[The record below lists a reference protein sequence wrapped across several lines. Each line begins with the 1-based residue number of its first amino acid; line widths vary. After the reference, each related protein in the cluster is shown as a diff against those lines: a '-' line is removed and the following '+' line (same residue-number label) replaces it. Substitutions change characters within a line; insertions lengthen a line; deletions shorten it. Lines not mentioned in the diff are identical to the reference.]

1 MMTDRHGAPAR
12 SSAAAQPAATAS
24 TIRPWAARSLLFVPG
39 DSPRKL
45 EKALGGGADLIILDL
60 EDSVAESAKPAA
72 RDHVAE
78 ALGQQTRAK
87 PLWVRVNPLD
97 TPHTLT
103 DLVAIVQ
110 HRPDGIMLPKATPDE
125 ALLLGH
131 YLTALEAAAG
141 IEAES
146 IRLIV
151 VATETAPA
159 LFRLGDYAGV
169 PRLDALTW
177 GAEDLAAA
185 FGAAANRDAQG
196 KLLEPF
202 ALARTLCLA
211 GAHAAGIAP
220 IETIDPNFR
229 DEERM
234 AKVPAD
240 ARKVGFRGMMA
251 IHPAQV
257 GPINRAFTPTEEE
270 LARARRIVALFEE
283 NPEAGALQLD
293 GEMVDIPHLKQARSL
308 IELAGR

>member
-1 MMTDRHGAPAR
+1 MTMTHPKPAV
-12 SSAAAQPAATAS
+12 
-24 TIRPWAARSLLFVPG
+24 RPWAARSLLFVPG

-45 EKALGGGADLIILDL
+45 EKALGGEADLIILDL
-60 EDSVAESAKPAA
+60 EDSVAESAKPGA
-72 RDHVAE
+72 RAHVAE
-78 ALGQQTRAK
+78 VLGQGARGK
-87 PLWVRVNPLD
+87 PLWVRINPLD

-125 ALLLGH
+125 ALLVGH

-141 IEAES
+141 IEHES

-159 LFRLGDYAGV
+159 MFRLGDYGGV

-185 FGAAANRDAQG
+185 FGAAANRDDSG
-196 KLLEPF
+196 NLLEPF

-234 AKVPAD
+234 AKVPAE

-257 GPINRAFTPTEEE
+257 GPINRAFTPSGDE
-270 LARARRIVALFEE
+270 LERARRIIALFEE
-283 NPEAGALQLD
+283 NPDSGALQLD

-308 IELAGR
+308 IGMAGG

>member
-1 MMTDRHGAPAR
+1 MTTMPK
-12 SSAAAQPAATAS
+12 PAADV
-24 TIRPWAARSLLFVPG
+24 RPWAARSLLFVPG

-45 EKALGGGADLIILDL
+45 EKALAGEADLIILDL
-60 EDSVAESAKPAA
+60 EDSVAENAKPGA
-72 RDHVAE
+72 REHVAE
-78 ALGQQTRAK
+78 ALTSGERAK
-87 PLWVRVNPLD
+87 PLWVRINPLD
-97 TPHTLT
+97 SADALI
-103 DLVAIVQ
+103 DLVAVVK

-141 IEAES
+141 IEHET

-159 LFRLGDYAGV
+159 LFRLGDYASV

-196 KLLEPF
+196 NLLEPF

-229 DEERM
+229 DEDRM
-234 AKVPAD
+234 AKVPTD
-240 ARKVGFRGMMA
+240 ARRVGFRGMMA

-257 GPINRAFTPTEEE
+257 GPINRAFTPSKEE
-270 LARARRIVALFEE
+270 LARARRIVDLFEQS
-283 NPEAGALQLD
+283 PDAGALQLD
-293 GEMVDIPHLKQARSL
+293 GEMIDIPHLKQARGL
-308 IELAGR
+308 LAQARV

>member
-1 MMTDRHGAPAR
+1 MNTHALK
-12 SSAAAQPAATAS
+12 AAATLAA
-24 TIRPWAARSLLFVPG
+24 TIRPWTARSLLFVPG

-45 EKALGGGADLIILDL
+45 EKALASEADLIILDL

-72 RDHVAE
+72 REHVAG
-78 ALGQQTRAK
+78 ALAEQGERAK
-87 PLWVRVNPLD
+87 PLWVRINPMD
-97 TPHTLT
+97 TAHALT
-103 DLVAIVQ
+103 DLVAIVK

-125 ALLLGH
+125 TRLLGH

-141 IEAES
+141 LEAES

-196 KLLEPF
+196 NLLEPF

-211 GAHAAGIAP
+211 GASAAGIAP

-234 AKVPAD
+234 HRTAQA
-240 ARKVGFRGMMA
+240 ARTLGFRGMMC
-251 IHPAQV
+251 IHPAQI
-257 GPINRAFTPTEEE
+257 GPTNHAFTPSDEDLE
-270 LARARRIVALFEE
+270 RARRIVALFEE
-283 NPEAGALQLD
+283 NPDAGALQLD
-293 GEMVDIPHLKQARSL
+293 GEMVDIPHLKQARGL
-308 IELAGR
+308 LAQAGE

>member
-1 MMTDRHGAPAR
+1 MNTHALK
-12 SSAAAQPAATAS
+12 AAATPAA
-24 TIRPWAARSLLFVPG
+24 TIRPWTARSLLFVPG
-39 DSPRKL
+39 DSPRKF
-45 EKALGGGADLIILDL
+45 EKALAGEADLIILDL

-72 RDHVAE
+72 REHVAG
-78 ALGQQTRAK
+78 ALAEQGERAK
-87 PLWVRVNPLD
+87 PLWVRINPMD
-97 TPHTLT
+97 TAHALT
-103 DLVAIVQ
+103 DLVAIVK

-125 ALLLGH
+125 TRLLGH

-141 IEAES
+141 LEAES

-196 KLLEPF
+196 NLLEPF

-211 GAHAAGIAP
+211 GASAAGIAP

-234 AKVPAD
+234 DRTAQA
-240 ARKVGFRGMMA
+240 ARTLGFRGMMC
-251 IHPAQV
+251 IHPAQI
-257 GPINRAFTPTEEE
+257 GPTNRAFTPSDEDLE
-270 LARARRIVALFEE
+270 RARRIVALFEE
-283 NPEAGALQLD
+283 NPDAGALQLD
-293 GEMVDIPHLKQARSL
+293 GEMVDIPHLKQARGL
-308 IELAGR
+308 LAQAGE

>member
-1 MMTDRHGAPAR
+1 MTATTH
-12 SSAAAQPAATAS
+12 SAD
-24 TIRPWAARSLLFVPG
+24 IRPWTARSLLFVPG

-45 EKALGGGADLIILDL
+45 EKALAGEADLIILDL
-60 EDSVAESAKPAA
+60 EDSVAPSAKPGA
-72 RDHVAE
+72 REHVAQ
-78 ALGQQTRAK
+78 ALSAGKRAK
-87 PLWVRVNPLD
+87 PLWVRINPLD
-97 TPHTLT
+97 TPDALT
-103 DLVAIVQ
+103 DLVAVVQ

-125 ALLLGH
+125 ARLLGH

-141 IEAES
+141 LEAQG

-185 FGAAANRDAQG
+185 FGSSANRDAEG
-196 KLLEPF
+196 NLLEPF

-211 GAHAAGIAP
+211 GANAAGVAP

-234 AKVPAD
+234 QRTAQA
-240 ARKVGFRGMMA
+240 ARALGFRGMMV
-251 IHPAQV
+251 IHPAQIA
-257 GPINRAFTPTEEE
+257 PTNSAFTPSEEDLE
-270 LARARRIVALFEE
+270 RARRIVALFEE
-283 NPEAGALQLD
+283 NPDAGALQLN
-293 GEMVDIPHLKQARSL
+293 GEMVDIPHLKQARGL
-308 IELAGR
+308 LAQARV

>member
-1 MMTDRHGAPAR
+1 MTAT
-12 SSAAAQPAATAS
+12 SNSVSNAATD
-24 TIRPWAARSLLFVPG
+24 IRPWTARSLLFVPG

-45 EKALGGGADLIILDL
+45 EKALTGEADLIILDL
-60 EDSVAESAKPAA
+60 EDSVAPSAKPGA
-72 RDHVAE
+72 REHVAQ
-78 ALGQQTRAK
+78 ALGQGARSK
-87 PLWVRVNPLD
+87 PLWVRINPLD
-97 TPHTLT
+97 TPDAMQ
-103 DLVAIVQ
+103 DLVAVVQ

-125 ALLLGH
+125 ARLLGH

-141 IEAES
+141 LEADS

-185 FGAAANRDAQG
+185 FGSSANRDADG
-196 KLLEPF
+196 NLLAPF

-211 GAHAAGIAP
+211 GANAAGVAP

-240 ARKVGFRGMMA
+240 ARTLGFRGMMA

-257 GPINRAFTPTEEE
+257 EPINRAFTPSEDE
-270 LARARRIVALFEE
+270 LERARRIVALFEA
-283 NPEAGALQLD
+283 NPDSGALQLD
-293 GEMVDIPHLKQARSL
+293 GEMVDIPHLKQARGL
-308 IELAGR
+308 LAQARV